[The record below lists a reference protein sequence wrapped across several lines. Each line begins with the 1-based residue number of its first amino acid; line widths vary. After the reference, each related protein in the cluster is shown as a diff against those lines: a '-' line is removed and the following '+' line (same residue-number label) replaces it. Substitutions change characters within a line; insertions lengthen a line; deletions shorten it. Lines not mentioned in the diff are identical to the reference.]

1 MTVAERIE
9 KSVLKIATSRQ
20 YYYCLFLFILIGV
33 IVHLTSEATTE
44 GIVASSLNNDCVREK
59 VLNYPKVIH
68 NLTMIQIENQCGSDE
83 EIQQQKNNIMQLLDR
98 QKINK

>member
-1 MTVAERIE
+1 MTIVNRIE

-20 YYYCLFLFILIGV
+20 YYYSLLLFILIGV
-33 IVHLTSEATTE
+33 IFHLTSEATTE
-44 GIVASSLNNDCVREK
+44 DIVASSLNNECVRVQ

-68 NLTMIQIENQCGSDE
+68 NLEMILIEKQCSSDE
-83 EIQQQKNNIMQLLDR
+83 EIQEQKNDIMQLLDR